1 MLDSFFQM
9 NICIGWSQ
17 YLREI
22 FPLATFRYDS
32 FPLYAIITLVVNHWD
47 LTVSKI
53 VQRYRTSYD
62 HARTFGGKIQAPTSP
77 HGWRYL
83 YTHLE
88 AAPIGF

>member
-1 MLDSFFQM
+1 MLHSFFQM

-22 FPLATFRYDS
+22 FPLATFRCDS
-32 FPLYAIITLVVNHWD
+32 FPLYAIIILVVTYWD

-62 HARTFGGKIQAPTSP
+62 HARTSGGKIQAPTNP
-77 HGWRYL
+77 HGRRCF